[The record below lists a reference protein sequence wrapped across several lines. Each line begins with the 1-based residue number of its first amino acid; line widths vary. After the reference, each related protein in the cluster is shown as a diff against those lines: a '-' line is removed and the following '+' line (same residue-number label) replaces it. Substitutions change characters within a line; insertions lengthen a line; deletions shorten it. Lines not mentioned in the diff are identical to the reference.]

1 MSDQE
6 RQAETDEDVEG
17 QKKHLAEDD
26 TEGMRLGRHIDED
39 DVEGQKKH

>member
-26 TEGMRLGRHIDED
+26 AERPEEAPGR
-39 DVEGQKKH
+39 G